1 MSSKKERKIIMSLSQ
16 YNLLY
21 EVREDFLNRGM
32 ELPTRVRTKLTKAG
46 LDPDYIQERFICK

>member
-1 MSSKKERKIIMSLSQ
+1 MTMKQ

-32 ELPTRVRTKLTKAG
+32 ELPTRVKTKLTKAG

>member
-1 MSSKKERKIIMSLSQ
+1 MSSKKEKRIIMTMKQ

-21 EVREDFLNRGM
+21 EVREDFLNKGM
-32 ELPTRVRTKLTKAG
+32 ELPTRVRTKLTNAG